1 MPSPSN
7 IYAEK
12 VYSEHPIALWS
23 LDDQL
28 DYISKITEDQ
38 RDYRDWL
45 RVITSNN
52 ETNVQVDVSADNIGK
67 KMDSELYKFAA
78 NPPEGDSDSFEI
90 VSDSILNFVDF
101 DQDLATIS
109 IGTYFYSNS
118 EYVSDITIG
127 FYYNEEVTNELLEVS
142 KTFSTSVYKNWIY
155 IAETWDIPN
164 FTSDVKLFLR
174 VSYYGGGEASSDYE
188 FYANGLTVGQWSEEF
203 QSESLGLSVDSN
215 TIVPFPS
222 EIAVSG
228 IDYCVPARSY
238 GLQDTDGYY
247 IISENAL
254 SAKNAGMPMVFGAN
268 SVTSLTYAGD
278 IPALILP
285 GNGFLNELGKHKTY
299 TFEMWL
305 KIDSITVEPHRIF
318 GPIASTDGLYADN
331 ERLYLKINDNIESF
345 YITEWYRPL
354 LIDIVYTKSYIKLLV
369 NSEEVASIDIDSSQ
383 LSFPTKYDASGKDQD
398 WIGFYPAD
406 DISPLEV
413 DCVSIYGYEV
423 SKTIAKRRWIY
434 GQNVEF
440 PEIINSSY
448 GGQTAAI
455 DYSYANYSAN
465 FVFPQNSAFRSGI
478 SDNVSFD
485 QGILSSPTYQLPD
498 IVFDSKTAEEWYR
511 DSTEIQAEAD
521 KFFRLRPNGNWST
534 ANGYLHYDS
543 ISFIG
548 GRTKSIYG
556 IFKMT
561 SLPAATEQ
569 ILFKFVN
576 KTTDDSFTISMDANF
591 IYYRLNFN
599 GVETLVH
606 RKNNTFVG
614 EIFISGID
622 IIKMSNY
629 FGGDVQ
635 TFFSYVSDIELFIA
649 GDANFNKTFLG
660 NVYRISFSNI
670 RNGMK
675 FDYLFANNGVPYD
688 RDEITTA
695 IYDAGDSYF
704 GNDPSY
710 WALVLDGGDPYS
722 YALDELLA
730 STSTY
735 SLTPKIYFDNFMLDI
750 MTNSTWED
758 YIPLSHFAKYVKSAD
773 GGDFYDLDFIQF
785 NISYPAPGKYLEQQ
799 TGMDE
804 WSYADLQ
811 YEYSSPVQYE
821 YKELDNY
828 LFSGYNNYLDLK
840 QRTKTQYVYD
850 TTKSGVRTYITFQ
863 YLSSGANT
871 PIETYTSTENVS
883 TNNLVKA
890 GDEWVYTKY
899 EVVDGTVIYPPKSVD
914 FKKLAMVVHV
924 EMNVDG
930 ILTKPIGIKRIEFAS
945 QALSSTMATE
955 IGTKFGVPIYPY
967 TKSGIYFNYKDVNPF
982 RIYKRSTPYLYLS
995 RTSGIQMVGD
1005 QLPLV
1010 NRGITIPL
1018 NQKSARDFSVSAIQV
1033 LARYNND
1040 FFPYSS
1046 TPIFEIETKD
1056 AYIKFYMLS
1065 THPDGKR
1072 AKIYAINTTTGL
1084 EENGIAF
1091 YINGKLVKNPTLNVK
1106 EWSMLGIS
1114 FADKLS
1120 LDGFSGAFRVNGP
1133 LMINNFSHYKS
1144 SGLQERVYTSYREW
1158 KRVKTSIADGSI
1170 AWDYWN
1176 GPITNNST
1184 FTWNNVLIIGKSSI
1198 YGINMSEIFKAY
1210 VGTNKKIFDDNA
1222 GIKFS
1227 KHKFTTYKNIIPVTY
1242 TKKPV

>member
-12 VYSEHPIALWS
+12 VYSEHPLAMWA

-28 DYISKITEDQ
+28 DYISKITEEK
-38 RDYRDWL
+38 RNYRSWL
-45 RVITSNN
+45 RVIKSNN
-52 ETNVQVDVSADNIGK
+52 QTNVSVDVSTANIGK
-67 KMDSELYKFAA
+67 KMDSALYKFSA
-78 NPPEGDSDSFEI
+78 NPPEGDTDNFEI
-90 VSDSILNFVDF
+90 VSGSILNFADF
-101 DQDLATIS
+101 DEQLSTLS

-118 EYVSDITIG
+118 EYILDVTIG
-127 FYYNEEVTNELLEVS
+127 FYYNEEITNELVEVS
-142 KTFSTSVYKNWIY
+142 KTFATSVYKNWIY

-164 FTSDVKLFLR
+164 FTSDVKLFMR
-174 VSYYGGGEASSDYE
+174 VKYAGGGESSSEYE

-203 QSESLGLSVDSN
+203 QSQSLGLSVTDGGIIPLPSN
-215 TIVPFPS
+215 IPLD
-222 EIAVSG
+222 G
-228 IDYCVPARSY
+228 IDYCVAARSY
-238 GLQDTDGYY
+238 GLQDTNGYY

-254 SAKNAGMPMVFGAN
+254 SGKNTGMPMVFGAN
-268 SVTSLTYAGD
+268 NVTSLTYSGD
-278 IPALILP
+278 IPALIVP
-285 GNGFLNELGKHKTY
+285 GNGFLNEMGRHKTY

-318 GPIASTDGLYADN
+318 GPISSTDGLYVDN
-331 ERLYLKINDNIESF
+331 ERLYIKINDKISSF
-345 YITEWYRPL
+345 YVTEWYRPL
-354 LIDIVYTKSYIKLLV
+354 LIDIVYTPSNLKLLV
-369 NSEEVASIDIDSSQ
+369 NAEEVASIDIDSSL
-383 LSFPTKYDASGKDQD
+383 LSFPSKFDGTGKDQD

-413 DCVSIYGYEV
+413 DCISIYGYEV
-423 SKTIAKRRWIY
+423 SKTIAKRRFIY

-465 FVFPQNSAFRSGI
+465 FVFPQNSAFKSGI
-478 SDNVSFD
+478 GDNVSYD
-485 QGILSSPTYQLPD
+485 TGALSSPTYELPD
-498 IVFDSKTAEEWYR
+498 IVFDTKTSQEWY
-511 DSTEIQAEAD
+511 SALTNIQNESD
-521 KFFRLRPNGNWST
+521 NFFRFRPNGQWSS
-534 ANGYLHYDS
+534 ANGYLHYDNL
-543 ISFIG
+543 SFIN
-548 GRTKSIYG
+548 GRMKTICG

-561 SLPAATEQ
+561 LLPGSTEQ

-576 KTTDDSFTISMDANF
+576 KITKDTFTVSMDANF
-591 IYYRLNFN
+591 IYYRLDFL
-599 GVETLVH
+599 GTETLVH

-614 EIFISGID
+614 EMFVAGLD

-635 TFFSYVSDIELFIA
+635 TFFSNVGNVELFIG
-649 GDANFNKTFLG
+649 GDDGFENMFLG
-660 NVYRISFSNI
+660 HIYRILFANT
-670 RNGMK
+670 RNGAK
-675 FDYLFANNGVPYD
+675 LDYLFANNGVPYD

-710 WALVLDGGDPYS
+710 WNLILDGGDPYAH
-722 YALDELLA
+722 ALDELLQA
-730 STSTY
+730 IGTY
-735 SLTPKIYFDNFMLDI
+735 NLVPKVYFGNFMLDI
-750 MTNSTWED
+750 LTNSTWED
-758 YIPLSHFAKYVKSAD
+758 YVPLSHFAKYVKAAD

-785 NISYPAPGKYLEQQ
+785 NIAYPAPGKYLEQQ
-799 TGMDE
+799 TTPDQ
-804 WSYADLQ
+804 WSYAELQ
-811 YEYSSPVQYE
+811 FEYGSPTQYA

-828 LFSGYNNYLDLK
+828 LFSGYADYADLQ

-850 TTKSGVRTYITFQ
+850 TTKSGVRTYVTFQ

-871 PIETYTSTENVS
+871 PIETYTSVENVS

-899 EVVDGTVIYPPKSVD
+899 EVVDGTVIYPPRSID
-914 FKKLAMVVHV
+914 FKKLAIVLHV

-930 ILTKPIGIKRIEFAS
+930 ILTKPVSIKRIELAS

-955 IGTKFGVPIYPY
+955 IGTRFGVPIYPY
-967 TKSGIYFNYKDVNPF
+967 TKSGIYFNYKDINPF

-995 RTSGIQMVGD
+995 RTSGIELVGD
-1005 QLPLV
+1005 QQPLV
-1010 NRGITIPL
+1010 NRGITIPI
-1018 NQKSARDFSVSAIQV
+1018 NQKSAKSFNVSAIQI

-1046 TPIFEIETKD
+1046 TPIFEIESKD
-1056 AYIKFYMLS
+1056 TYIKFYLVS
-1065 THPDGKR
+1065 THPEGKR

-1091 YINGKLVKNPTLNVK
+1091 YINGKLVKNPTITVK
-1106 EWSMLGIS
+1106 EWSMIGIS
-1114 FADKLS
+1114 FADKLIF
-1120 LDGFSGAFRVNGP
+1120 DGFAGAFRVNGP
-1133 LMINNFSHYKS
+1133 LLINNFSHYRS

-1158 KRVKTSIADGSI
+1158 KRVMTSITNGSLS
-1170 AWDYWN
+1170 WDYWN

-1184 FTWNNVLIIGKSSI
+1184 FTWNNVLIVGKSSI
-1198 YGINMSEIFKAY
+1198 YGINMSEIFKSY
-1210 VGTNKKIFDDNA
+1210 IGTNRLVFDDNA
-1222 GIKFS
+1222 GVKFA
-1227 KHKFTTYKNIIPVTY
+1227 KHKFMTYKNIVPVTY